1 MRHFIKLSEFYF
13 QCLKIT
19 NCYNSKRNV
28 GYQNLY
34 MLNVEEVVVA
44 YEYSGEIVK
53 EALAG
58 IDFFDN
64 LPTSKKNNKTIKR
77 I

>member
-28 GYQNLY
+28 GYQNSY
-34 MLNVEEVVVA
+34 MLDLDLEAICVA
-44 YEYSGEIVK
+44 YEYSSEIVK
-53 EALAG
+53 Q
-58 IDFFDN
+58 
-64 LPTSKKNNKTIKR
+64 
-77 I
+77 

>member
-19 NCYNSKRNV
+19 NYYNPKRNV

-34 MLNVEEVVVA
+34 MLDMKVICAA
-44 YEYSGEIVK
+44 YKYSGKIEK
-53 EALAG
+53 E
-58 IDFFDN
+58 
-64 LPTSKKNNKTIKR
+64 
-77 I
+77 

>member
-28 GYQNLY
+28 VYQNPY
-34 MLNVEEVVVA
+34 MVDVKAICVA
-44 YEYSGEIVK
+44 YKFSSEIEKK
-53 EALAG
+53 ELAG
-58 IDFFDN
+58 MDFFDN
-64 LPTSKKNNKTIKR
+64 LHTSK
-77 I
+77 

>member
-1 MRHFIKLSEFYF
+1 
-13 QCLKIT
+13 
-19 NCYNSKRNV
+19 
-28 GYQNLY
+28 

>member
-28 GYQNLY
+28 GYQKSY
-34 MLNVEEVVVA
+34 MLNVEVLDIEAICVA

-53 EALAG
+53 Q
-58 IDFFDN
+58 
-64 LPTSKKNNKTIKR
+64 
-77 I
+77 